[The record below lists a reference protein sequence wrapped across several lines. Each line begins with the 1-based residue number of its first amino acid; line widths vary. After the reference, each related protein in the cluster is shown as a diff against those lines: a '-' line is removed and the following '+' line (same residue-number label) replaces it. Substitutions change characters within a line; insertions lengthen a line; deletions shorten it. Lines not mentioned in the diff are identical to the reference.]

1 MVSSYFTFPQ
11 IDPIIFSIGPLSLR
25 WYGLMYL
32 VGFAAAFWLAG
43 VRLSR
48 TNWTKEQ
55 LSDLLFWGFLGVI
68 LGGRIGYVL
77 FYQFELFLSDPLYLF
92 KIWTGGMSFHGGLLG
107 VITALWWF
115 SRKAKCTFLQ
125 VGDFI
130 APLVPIGLGA
140 GRIGNFIN
148 AELWGRTTDVSW
160 GVIFPGAGPLPR
172 HPSQLY
178 EFALE
183 GVVLFL
189 MLWLYSRKPR
199 PIGAVSGLFLL
210 GYGSFRFF
218 VEFFREPDQHIGL
231 YEGGFSLGVSQGQIL
246 SAPMIIGGIALMVWA
261 VRRNKMADTGGEKTS
276 KAAKA

>member
-1 MVSSYFTFPQ
+1 MTENHFTLPY
-11 IDPIIFSIGPLSLR
+11 IDPIIVSIGPLDLR

-32 VGFAAAFWLAG
+32 IGFAAAFWLAG
-43 VRLSR
+43 IRLSR
-48 TNWTKEQ
+48 TNWNKEQ

-68 LGGRIGYVL
+68 LGGRIGYVF
-77 FYQFELFLSDPLYLF
+77 FYQFELFLAEPLYLF
-92 KIWTGGMSFHGGLLG
+92 KIWTGGMSFHGGLIG

-115 SRKAKCTFLQ
+115 ARKSNSGILS

-160 GVIFPGAGPLPR
+160 GIIFPGAGSIAR

-189 MLWLYSRKPR
+189 MLWLYSSKPR
-199 PIGAVSGLFLL
+199 PIGAVSGLFLA
-210 GYGSFRFF
+210 GYGSFRFI
-218 VEFFREPDQHIGL
+218 VEYFRQPDEHIGL
-231 YEGGFSLGVSQGQIL
+231 YSGIISQGQIL
-246 SAPMIIGGIALMVWA
+246 SLPMIIGGIGLIIFAYKKGV
-261 VRRNKMADTGGEKTS
+261 EKVPTKTLKAKRSGKS
-276 KAAKA
+276 KA